1 LRRVSFC
8 ARLLIS
14 SFVLGFIAGMVYS
27 YAKAF
32 PNTKSKEVGSF
43 TVSSASSQS
52 YSDATNVNE
61 KINID
66 KMKS

>member
-1 LRRVSFC
+1 
-8 ARLLIS
+8 
-14 SFVLGFIAGMVYS
+14 MVYS

>member
-1 LRRVSFC
+1 
-8 ARLLIS
+8 
-14 SFVLGFIAGMVYS
+14 MVYS

-32 PNTKSKEVGSF
+32 PSSKSKEASNF
-43 TVSSASSQS
+43 IVSSASSQS
-52 YSDATNVNE
+52 YSDAANVDE